1 MPASSGTCGP
11 NLGTDAGPELPE
23 AAMWALESWKD
34 GARSCSLEPL
44 AVERTVY
51 CFDCGYAGTLDL
63 YARVKGVLTVLYP
76 EAFLQN
82 VAYRHAAERGGLAS
96 AERLIVR
103 LLTTFRCRNGR
114 RDRPGMRDEM
124 CGQGSDPHFGS
135 SALHRVDGV
144 DLREPPRFRARP
156 GRAPADYSR

>member
-63 YARVKGVLTVLYP
+63 YARIKGVLINGPLPGSVP
-76 EAFLQN
+76 
-82 VAYRHAAERGGLAS
+82 AER
-96 AERLIVR
+96 RL
-103 LLTTFRCRNGR
+103 
-114 RDRPGMRDEM
+114 
-124 CGQGSDPHFGS
+124 S
-135 SALHRVDGV
+135 
-144 DLREPPRFRARP
+144 PRGRARRTGV
-156 GRAPADYSR
+156 GRKAHRATAN

>member
-1 MPASSGTCGP
+1 FGEAVTYLPLSS
-11 NLGTDAGPELPE
+11 
-23 AAMWALESWKD
+23 AAMRRAADLWAA
-34 GARSCSLEPL
+34 ARNAGRPTADDKAIDVDVIL
-44 AVERTVY
+44 A
-51 CFDCGYAGTLDL
+51 AQ
-63 YARVKGVLTVLYP
+63 A
-76 EAFLQN
+76 
-82 VAYRHAAERGGLAS
+82 
-96 AERLIVR
+96 LI
-103 LLTTFRCRNGR
+103 TSRCRNGR

>member
-51 CFDCGYAGTLDL
+51 CFDCGYRSEEHTSELQS
-63 YARVKGVLTVLYP
+63 LTNLVC
-76 EAFLQN
+76 
-82 VAYRHAAERGGLAS
+82 
-96 AERLIVR
+96 R
-103 LLTTFRCRNGR
+103 LLLEKKKQKKRKDVPT
-114 RDRPGMRDEM
+114 DEHN
-124 CGQGSDPHFGS
+124 SP
-135 SALHRVDGV
+135 AA
-144 DLREPPRFRARP
+144 PRTH
-156 GRAPADYSR
+156 